1 MDVTRGQ
8 GDINLHVIS
17 GAVIE
22 WMQKWRAVAC
32 CCCVPRL
39 SSGVCIRARASAA
52 QCGTG
57 SVAAGVKVARAVNS
71 LILSLPLP
79 LIYFPFSLIL
89 VYAAAPSSFP
99 SWHPL
104 NTPTRTHAHAQT
116 HSRNYGPLLCEINT
130 RVKGLC
136 RAFCFTCKKNDRFS
150 HPNPNPSPRVRVRVG
165 GIWLPL
171 NLRCSVHA
179 FARGGSSKHM
189 FVYLHRWIQAWMH
202 KGSDYRIF
210 YAINLSQRQNELK
223 VLLDGSVM
231 MFH

>member
-1 MDVTRGQ
+1 MCTNAGHFLTRLITSGVIAKENFSEVGRKKVLHFLRSFKAVERRKLSNMADPGFFVCVSVMDVTRGQ

-99 SWHPL
+99 S
-104 NTPTRTHAHAQT
+104 
-116 HSRNYGPLLCEINT
+116 
-130 RVKGLC
+130 
-136 RAFCFTCKKNDRFS
+136 
-150 HPNPNPSPRVRVRVG
+150 
-165 GIWLPL
+165 
-171 NLRCSVHA
+171 
-179 FARGGSSKHM
+179 
-189 FVYLHRWIQAWMH
+189 
-202 KGSDYRIF
+202 
-210 YAINLSQRQNELK
+210 
-223 VLLDGSVM
+223 
-231 MFH
+231 